1 MPLTYGKENPLFVIA
16 LLISLVI
23 WIGLIAVTFGVAL
36 LWVLIFFII
45 YLFAQSG
52 FISYLKGNAVR
63 LSEQQYPEIYQMH
76 RQCCEK
82 LNFKTVPEIYLLNG
96 NGVLNALATRFLGR
110 NFVVLFADVVDAL
123 QRKPGAMKFY
133 LGHELGHI
141 KRKHLL
147 WGPVISPALILP
159 LLGAAYSRACEYTCD
174 MHGQACCDDPK
185 DALSGVAILAAGH
198 EVWNKLNV
206 IQYAEQSRSSGK
218 FWMAFHEL
226 ISDYPWLAKRMARMI
241 SVIKNEKVKFPTRNP
256 FAYFFALFTP
266 RLGIGGGAG
275 SMASLFIIVAI
286 IGILAAIAIP
296 AYQGYLAKSQVS
308 AGMEYSEIAKSKM
321 ERYIVENHKLPENLA
336 AAGFQLPQNQSISSI
351 RMNDSGAIVVEFA
364 KAPIKGL
371 TLVFTPSLD
380 KDKYIQWDCHGGTLT
395 PRYRPPECR

>member
-1 MPLTYGKENPLFVIA
+1 MKLTYSTENSLFV
-16 LLISLVI
+16 ISLVI
-23 WIGLIAVTFGVAL
+23 SLIFWIGLLAITFGAAL
-36 LWVLIFFII
+36 LWVLLFFIV

-63 LSEQQYPEIYQMH
+63 LSEQQYPEIYQMYA
-76 RQCCEK
+76 QCCEK
-82 LNFKTVPEIYLLNG
+82 LNFKTLPDIYLLNG
-96 NGVLNALATRFLGR
+96 NGILNALATRFLGR
-110 NFVVLFADVVDAL
+110 NFVVLFTDVVDAL

-141 KRKHLL
+141 KRNHLL
-147 WGPVISPALILP
+147 WAPVIFPALILP

-174 MHGQACCDDPK
+174 THGQACCDDPK
-185 DALSGVAILAAGH
+185 DALTGVAVLAAGH

-206 IQYAEQSRSSGK
+206 MNYAQQSQDSGK

-256 FAYFFALFTP
+256 FAYLFALFVP

-275 SMASLFIIVAI
+275 GMVSLFIVVAI

-296 AYQGYLAKSQVS
+296 AYQGYIAKAEVLA
-308 AGMEYSEIAKSKM
+308 GLEYSDLARNKVEK
-321 ERYIVENHKLPENLA
+321 YIIENRKLPDNLA
-336 AAGFQLPQNQSISSI
+336 AAGFQLPQNRNIASMEMDESGSIL
-351 RMNDSGAIVVEFA
+351 IVFA
-364 KAPIKGL
+364 QAPLKGQ
-371 TLVFTPSLD
+371 TLAFKPYLD
-380 KDKYIQWDCHGGTLT
+380 KDKHIQWDCHGGTLAPT
-395 PRYRPPECR
+395 YRPPECR